1 MSMTPVTRESARTE
15 PSALTK
21 EKVTLASAPPDS
33 LERTAMKTSWIARIT
48 LALLQPPASTY
59 LEDSTANVHST

>member
-1 MSMTPVTRESARTE
+1 MTRESARME

-21 EKVTLASAPPDS
+21 EKATLASALLDS
-33 LERTAMKTSWIARIT
+33 LERTAMKTLWIARIT
-48 LALLQPPASTY
+48 LALLQPPASIC